1 MFAELN
7 HTMEWPSDEILLALQ
22 QNRSLMDCQF
32 QESISTTNYSSMV
45 LEFAKILYGIVFIVG
60 LFGNTLVIYVV
71 MRFSKMQ
78 TVTNMYILNLAIA
91 DEMFLIGLVFLITTF
106 IYKFWMF
113 GRLLCKVYMT
123 ITSINQF
130 TSSLL
135 LTVMS
140 ADRFIAVCHPITALK
155 FRTPFVAKFICLT
168 VWSISAILMV
178 PIFMY
183 GNTLEYKN
191 LVTCNIVWPESE
203 LMKGDKA
210 FTLYSFVL
218 CFFVPFILIFVFYIL
233 VICKLRR
240 VGPKNKSKEKK
251 RSHRKVTYL
260 VLTVIAAYVFCWL
273 PYWLGQLYIVLNYSN
288 SPRSDFAVAAM
299 LIASCLS
306 YANSAVNPVLYAFL
320 SENFKKS
327 FAKAFSCNTKDV
339 NAQLNAENS
348 TFPKPTRGSTA
359 KGKGAGGG
367 GGNRGGAISNRTDII
382 ENFSSTVAAGVP
394 LMSTAELPSIELRQN
409 DF

>member
-168 VWSISAILMV
+168 VWSVS
-178 PIFMY
+178 
-183 GNTLEYKN
+183 
-191 LVTCNIVWPESE
+191 
-203 LMKGDKA
+203 
-210 FTLYSFVL
+210 
-218 CFFVPFILIFVFYIL
+218 
-233 VICKLRR
+233 CKEEFR
-240 VGPKNKSKEKK
+240 
-251 RSHRKVTYL
+251 
-260 VLTVIAAYVFCWL
+260 
-273 PYWLGQLYIVLNYSN
+273 
-288 SPRSDFAVAAM
+288 
-299 LIASCLS
+299 
-306 YANSAVNPVLYAFL
+306 
-320 SENFKKS
+320 
-327 FAKAFSCNTKDV
+327 
-339 NAQLNAENS
+339 
-348 TFPKPTRGSTA
+348 
-359 KGKGAGGG
+359 
-367 GGNRGGAISNRTDII
+367 
-382 ENFSSTVAAGVP
+382 
-394 LMSTAELPSIELRQN
+394 
-409 DF
+409 

>member
-394 LMSTAELPSIELRQN
+394 LMNTAELPSIELRQN

>member
-306 YANSAVNPVLYAFL
+306 YANSAVNPVLYTFL

-327 FAKAFSCNTKDV
+327 FAKAFSCNIKGV

-348 TFPKPTRGSTA
+348 IFSKPTRG
-359 KGKGAGGG
+359 KGAGNGGAGKGG
-367 GGNRGGAISNRTDII
+367 GISNRTDIV

-394 LMSTAELPSIELRQN
+394 LMNTAELPSIELRQN